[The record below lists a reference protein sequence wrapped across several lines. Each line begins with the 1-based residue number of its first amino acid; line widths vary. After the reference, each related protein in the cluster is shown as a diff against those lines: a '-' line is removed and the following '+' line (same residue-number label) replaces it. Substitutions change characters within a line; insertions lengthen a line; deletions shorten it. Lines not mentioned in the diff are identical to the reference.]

1 MGGAQ
6 RRWGSGG
13 GLSAPLWGWGGVGT
27 HGWGLSGP
35 LWGREGLG
43 PYGWG
48 ASAPFLG
55 IWGSGGDM
63 GIWGD
68 MGGDMGLGAYVAG
81 QEPMGGRV
89 RIPNCGG
96 RKSHKEWAR
105 RIPES
110 PFDFWRGVTRIL
122 GVPLFFGVGALG
134 RLGPSGTNTPL
145 PLRTHFRAPCPVLG
159 PLQHPGVGLWGN
171 ALRKQA
177 AQKGLKGAWLSGG
190 ISALI
195 GAEIGFEIT
204 PGGGAHGDG
213 RAVPSVSR
221 ASRYC
226 TSSGGARAP
235 PPPPPPRATRTRW
248 ALSL

>member
-1 MGGAQ
+1 
-6 RRWGSGG
+6 
-13 GLSAPLWGWGGVGT
+13 
-27 HGWGLSGP
+27 
-35 LWGREGLG
+35 
-43 PYGWG
+43 
-48 ASAPFLG
+48 
-55 IWGSGGDM
+55 
-63 GIWGD
+63 
-68 MGGDMGLGAYVAG
+68 MGLGAYVAG

-195 GAEIGFEIT
+195 GAEIGFEIN
-204 PGGGAHGDG
+204 PGGGHTGRAGRCPAFPVPAVIAPARAGPVPPPRPPRHVLHARDG
-213 RAVPSVSR
+213 RCPFKNLPPPICPYPPLRAVAPLRSPPR
-221 ASRYC
+221 RQ
-226 TSSGGARAP
+226 RWAP
-235 PPPPPPRATRTRW
+235 PPHAPRVP
-248 ALSL
+248 LPL

>member
-1 MGGAQ
+1 
-6 RRWGSGG
+6 
-13 GLSAPLWGWGGVGT
+13 
-27 HGWGLSGP
+27 
-35 LWGREGLG
+35 
-43 PYGWG
+43 
-48 ASAPFLG
+48 
-55 IWGSGGDM
+55 
-63 GIWGD
+63 
-68 MGGDMGLGAYVAG
+68 MGLGAYVAG

-195 GAEIGFEIT
+195 GAEIGFEIN
-204 PGGGAHGDG
+204 PGGGGTRGWQGGAQRFPCQPLLHQLG
-213 RAVPSVSR
+213 RGPCPPPAPPATCYTHEMGAVPLR
-221 ASRYC
+221 
-226 TSSGGARAP
+226 TSPHPYAHIPHFGP
-235 PPPPPPRATRTRW
+235 LP
-248 ALSL
+248 L